1 MKRPQ
6 YTPEFQD
13 EAVRQVL
20 DGQETL
26 ARIARNL
33 SIRDNTLV
41 TWKKT
46 TRKGHGGPPRST
58 LGKSYPRRNG
68 PVSGGR
74 TVSCSWS
81 KRSETKRWVSLRGH
95 GEPLPVHSR
104 AEQAVLGPC

>member
-33 SIRDNTLV
+33 SIRDNTLA

-46 TRKGHGGPPRST
+46 TRKGHGDPAALRAGEELSQTERAR
-58 LGKSYPRRNG
+58 LRRENQQL
-68 PVSGGR
+68 
-74 TVSCSWS
+74 
-81 KRSETKRWVSLRGH
+81 KLDQ
-95 GEPLPVHSR
+95 EPLQQGMGIVAR
-104 AEQAVLGPC
+104 AR